1 MSANMSQRRLCHMH
15 QLDFVKK
22 CERPMCNRFLFPQ
35 LHPEAEMIGKVV
47 FIKGDNTQELCSGIT
62 IREDSSLFVCKLCL
76 FRSQNPYLARRM
88 LADYKIDDDAKKAA
102 EEAAKKVLGIT
113 MVTQNAAQPNVENE
127 VQPNATSK
135 HQ

>member
-1 MSANMSQRRLCHMH
+1 
-15 QLDFVKK
+15 
-22 CERPMCNRFLFPQ
+22 
-35 LHPEAEMIGKVV
+35 
-47 FIKGDNTQELCSGIT
+47 
-62 IREDSSLFVCKLCL
+62 
-76 FRSQNPYLARRM
+76 M
-88 LADYKIDDDAKKAA
+88 LADYKIEDDAKKAA